1 MWESYVLDRRLTY
14 SILHR
19 LLDIYPT
26 VNVVAETRIPE
37 GSKTAQ
43 ETFYSLKVRDHNAPI
58 AFRITKQGCYV
69 YKNAPK
75 KGLSTRNCHKN
86 PMKFGDLGDF

>member
-1 MWESYVLDRRLTY
+1 MWESYVSDRRLTY

-43 ETFYSLKVRDHNAPI
+43 ETPL
-58 AFRITKQGCYV
+58 
-69 YKNAPK
+69 
-75 KGLSTRNCHKN
+75 
-86 PMKFGDLGDF
+86 